1 MVPASNYCICR
12 LKEENDWAL
21 RISNNT
27 DQNIQPRNRSSRK
40 EEMDYL
46 KSMDI
51 VPKWTKKNGIRRGD
65 GWTEEGKERFGAL
78 LKLVKEDRK
87 RDGSVEMD
95 NRLLQ
100 YCQKTSEKKTARKR
114 KRVTEPKKPAKRYD
128 AMDSDNDS
136 ACDVPARRLTPV

>member
-1 MVPASNYCICR
+1 
-12 LKEENDWAL
+12 
-21 RISNNT
+21 
-27 DQNIQPRNRSSRK
+27 
-40 EEMDYL
+40 MDYL

-100 YCQKTSEKKTARKR
+100 YCQKTSEKKTARKGS
-114 KRVTEPKKPAKRYD
+114 E
-128 AMDSDNDS
+128 
-136 ACDVPARRLTPV
+136 